1 MFSYRRNST
10 IIFGAESQNTLEN
23 LLREHHAT
31 SVLFVYSGDYVFNLG
46 ISDNVR
52 TATAHIGASLI
63 EDGATVPNPRIEH
76 VRELITLAREH
87 HVDFV
92 LAAGGGSSF
101 DTAKAVAVG
110 VGYSG
115 DVWELFT
122 GAGTFDHALPVGV
135 IATLAGSGS
144 EVSDC
149 AVLQEGLDKRSLED
163 DRIIPVF
170 TIVNPEYSATA
181 PYHHQASAIADL
193 AADYFEP
200 YFCTTAQIHAQDRLL
215 EAGLRAVIHYG
226 RRYAANPNDYQTR
239 AELHWLSSEGFN
251 DCYLAAGR
259 VTDWTTHRLE
269 HALGAQFDIIH
280 GEGIAVLAPA
290 VIRYVSQY
298 QPERYAALARAV
310 FDVPEDATDIEAAH
324 VLADGLAAYF
334 AQLGMTQRLRDLDI
348 PQSSLPD
355 IAARITDH
363 GRTRIGNYYPLSQED
378 VLAVYQLAY

>member
-1 MFSYRRNST
+1 MFSYRRNNT
-10 IIFGAESQNTLEN
+10 IIFGTSSQHSLEG
-23 LLREHHAT
+23 LLREYNVT
-31 SVLFVYSGDYVFNLG
+31 SVLFIYSGDYAAQLG
-46 ISDNVR
+46 ITEIVR
-52 TATAHIGASLI
+52 TATKRIGALLI
-63 EDGATVPNPRIEH
+63 EDGNTVPNPRIEH

-101 DTAKAVAVG
+101 DTAKAVAAG
-110 VGYSG
+110 MHYTG
-115 DVWELFT
+115 DVWDLFT
-122 GAGTFDHALPVGV
+122 GTNTFESALPVGV

-149 AVLQEGLDKRSLED
+149 AVLQQGLDKRSLED
-163 DRIIPVF
+163 DRIIPAF

-181 PYHHQASAIADL
+181 PYHFQASAIADL

-200 YFCTTAQIHAQDRLL
+200 YFCVNPQIHSQDRLL

-226 RRYAANPNDYQTR
+226 QQYVENPDDTHVR

-290 VIRYVSQY
+290 VIRYVSAFR
-298 QPERYAALARAV
+298 PERYAALASAV
-310 FDVPEDATDIEAAH
+310 FEVPPHTDDTEAAH
-324 VLADGLAAYF
+324 ILADGLSAYF
-334 AQLGMTQRLRDLDI
+334 DQLGMAGRLRDLDI
-348 PQSSLPD
+348 PESALPA
-355 IAARITDH
+355 IAKRITDND
-363 GRTRIGNYYPLSQED
+363 RNRIGNYYPLSQSD